1 MSRTHRPKACSSRRL
16 SPLRRVLLP
25 PILCIV
31 FPFSLLL
38 CPAFDAGPE
47 FEEFLRRTAGEILD
61 RMVHDLVEEVDRI
74 VWEEGDSAEASGVIL

>member
-1 MSRTHRPKACSSRRL
+1 
-16 SPLRRVLLP
+16 
-25 PILCIV
+25 
-31 FPFSLLL
+31 L

-74 VWEEGDSAEASGVIL
+74 VWEEGDSAEASVVIL